1 MCAIQIGGVSMII
14 HYFYIYL
21 KTNCCLG
28 IVTCY
33 KLNRSCCLVIVT
45 YYKPN
50 CS

>member
-21 KTNCCLG
+21 TTNCCLG

-33 KLNRSCCLVIVT
+33 KPNCSCCLVIVT

-50 CS
+50 

>member
-14 HYFYIYL
+14 HYLYL
-21 KTNCCLG
+21 TTNRCLG
-28 IVTCY
+28 IFTCY
-33 KLNRSCCLVIVT
+33 KLNCSCCLVIVT

>member
-1 MCAIQIGGVSMII
+1 MRAIQIGGVSTII
-14 HYFYIYL
+14 HYFY
-21 KTNCCLG
+21 TANCCLG

-33 KLNRSCCLVIVT
+33 KLNCSRCLVIVT